1 MPRQIFVLLSLWLFA
16 AQGYGATESISVDAN
31 GSGATVNQAIDV
43 ALRNAIAQVNGAAVA
58 AQVATTTHEESGNK
72 GYSQNE
78 SFQGRTALSTKG
90 LVKSYE
96 VINKQQ
102 RSDLGNVWEVTIR
115 AAIIKYVVSPQSN
128 RKRIAVLPLRYGVG
142 VEQSAES
149 EQFNSLATAAVVDYL
164 TQTRKFAV
172 VDRDFSKDIGQEL
185 KSLKAGD
192 VRIEEMAKLG
202 NRLSADLLVVG
213 TLETASQSTTQTKLH
228 LSGKE
233 ITSKI
238 AETWIAYR
246 VIDVATR
253 QVKLAD
259 RYSGVQKMV
268 GRAPNAKNIANDAGH
283 SIGANIV
290 NNIYP
295 IAVEAIDGDT
305 LFLGQGGGSIALGD
319 HYRLIELGKYVRDT
333 HTGEQLGRVEK
344 EIGQIEVTDVQSKM
358 AKAKITTGGENIAKV
373 FVQGKYIVRPETKKT
388 NARTTDAVERD
399 LDKEFSDTEK
409 KLENAW

>member
-1 MPRQIFVLLSLWLFA
+1 MSRTIYAFLALWLFA
-16 AQGYGATESISVDAN
+16 AQGYGATESVSVEAD

-58 AQVATTTHEESGNK
+58 AQVATTTHEESGNQ

-78 SFQGRTALSTKG
+78 TFQGRMELSTKG

-115 AAIIKYVVSPQSN
+115 ALIVKYVASPQSS

-142 VEQSAES
+142 VEKSAES

-172 VDRDFSKDIGQEL
+172 VDRDFGKDIGEEL

-192 VRIEEMAKLG
+192 VPIEEMAKLG
-202 NRLSADLLVVG
+202 NRMSADLLVVG
-213 TLETASQSTTQTKLH
+213 TLETASQTTTQTKLR

-233 ITSKI
+233 ITNKL
-238 AETWIAYR
+238 AETWIAFR

-259 RYSGVQKMV
+259 RYFGVQRVV
-268 GRAPNAKNIANDAGH
+268 GRAPDAKNIANDAGH
-283 SIGANIV
+283 SIGASIV
-290 NNIYP
+290 NAIYP
-295 IAVEAIDGDT
+295 IAVEAIDGDI
-305 LFLGQGGGSIALGD
+305 LFLGQGGGSIATGER
-319 HYRLIELGKYVRDT
+319 YRLIELGKNVRDT
-333 HTGEQLGRVEK
+333 HTGEQLGRAEK
-344 EIGQIEVTDVQSKM
+344 DIGQIEITDVQPKM
-358 AKAKITTGGENIAKV
+358 AKAKITTGGENIAKE
-373 FVQGKYIVRPETKKT
+373 FAQGKYIVRPETKKT
-388 NARTTDAVERD
+388 NARSADAVERD